1 MNLHAEGRGPATK
14 LMVRTC
20 SESATIYES
29 WGCPPRSPHL
39 VRSNRDGRWLL
50 GRTTPR
56 LVRVPRPGVQRGIP
70 YALQLWLNDIWKMS
84 DTVDVMA
91 HQASGRL
98 VVARWYS
105 AIMTTERYSI
115 HVAQLL
121 AEKYAKVTSEK
132 QFAQSFWRDLFQQ
145 LCGVDDL
152 LATGIEFEFPV
163 RSHESGTIKFIDV
176 LWPAVVLVEHKS
188 AGENLDKAEQQARD
202 YLISLEPAKR
212 PPVIVLC
219 DFTKFR
225 VIEVLAGNSVEFTLD
240 ELPQNVA
247 RFESI
252 IGDAGSSS
260 ARIEVEA
267 DTKAAQLMSDLF
279 IAFEKSGYTGHEV
292 SVFLVRVL
300 FLLFGDDTSMWRRT
314 ERGLFSD
321 IIHNSPEDGSGLG
334 AMLQELFQTLNTPR
348 ESRPTTLAESMS
360 GFPYI
365 NGGIFAE
372 SLPIFSFNKS
382 MRSALIQATL
392 YDWSTISPAIFG
404 SLFQSVRDSETRRE
418 MGEHYTSE
426 TNILR
431 CINDLFLNEF
441 YKRMH
446 DSWDSPQLLKSFR
459 AELGQ
464 YNWLD
469 PACGSG
475 NFLVVAYKR
484 MRDIELRVIA
494 RLQEL
499 ENKKT
504 QLELDG
510 SFDLRIQLGQFHGIE
525 IDEWSASIARVAMFL
540 ADHQAN
546 LALEQITGAAP
557 NRFPLTESAVIVNAN
572 ALTVDWSEVC
582 PMDGKTFIMGNPPFA
597 GSYLQT
603 EEQRALG
610 KALWGDA
617 RGAGL
622 LDFVAHWYLIAARF
636 IASHGG
642 RAAFVSTNSIT
653 QGEQPAIIWGELYK
667 LGMSIDFAHQT
678 FKWSNDA
685 KGVAAVHVVIIGFSK
700 NMPKGKRKL
709 WVYPDIKST
718 PTARDVENI
727 NAYLLAAPNVLVS
740 SRSTP
745 IKSTTPKMDYGSKPT
760 DAGHLSDI
768 SADEAARIR
777 ASDPAAAKYI
787 RRIIGARELIH
798 NVERYCLW
806 LVDADP
812 ADLRASKEL
821 SRRLAAVKAMRTE
834 STDAQTKKDAIK
846 PQEFQKV
853 RQPKTSY
860 LAVPLHSSEDRQY
873 VPMAWFGPEVITNNA
888 VSVVSGADLSLFGF
902 LQSRPFNV
910 WNKAV
915 SGRIKSDTRIS
926 NTITYNNFP
935 FPEVN
940 AALAAK
946 LSASSQAILDVREKF
961 PNSSLA
967 DLYES
972 ASMPPELAK
981 VHAKLDA
988 EVLSAFGLKPDASD
1002 AEILEVLFT
1011 MYSEQLSQLVPK
1023 AKKAKTSLK

>member
-1 MNLHAEGRGPATK
+1 MNLPAEGRGPATK
-14 LMVRTC
+14 LTVRARPEMSTHF
-20 SESATIYES
+20 ES
-29 WGCPPRSPHL
+29 WGCPLRVPHL
-39 VRSNRDGRWLL
+39 PRSNRDEDWELE
-50 GRTTPR
+50 RTTPR
-56 LVRVPRPGVQRGIP
+56 VVRVPRPGVQRGIP
-70 YALQLWLNDIWKMS
+70 FALQLQLNDFLVCGG
-84 DTVDVMA
+84 TVDGMGR
-91 HQASGRL
+91 QASRRL
-98 VVARWYS
+98 VGADWYS
-105 AIMTTERYSI
+105 GSMTTTRYSS
-115 HVAQLL
+115 HAAQLL
-121 AEKYAKVTSEK
+121 AEKYAMVTSEK

-152 LATGIEFEFPV
+152 LATGIEFEYPV

-212 PPVIVLC
+212 PPVIVLS

-225 VIEVLAGNSVEFTLD
+225 IIEVLAGHSVEFSLA
-240 ELPQNVA
+240 ELPQNVG

-252 IGDAGSSS
+252 IGDAGVSA

-267 DTKAAQLMSDLF
+267 DTKAAQLMSELF

-300 FLLFGDDTSMWRRT
+300 FLIFGDDTAMWRRT

-321 IIHNSPEDGSGLG
+321 IVHNSPEDGSGLG

-348 ESRPTTLAESMS
+348 EKRPATLAESMS

-372 SLPIFSFNKS
+372 TLPNFSFNKS

-404 SLFQSVRDSETRRE
+404 SLFQSVRDAETRRE

-459 AELGQ
+459 VELGQ

-572 ALTVDWSEVC
+572 ALRTDWSTVC
-582 PMDGKTFIMGNPPFA
+582 PMNERTITMGNPPFYGA
-597 GSYLQT
+597 RLQT
-603 EEQRALG
+603 PEQKSDTELVWSG
-610 KALWGDA
+610 VKGV
-617 RGAGL
+617 GE
-622 LDFVAHWYLIAARF
+622 LDFVSNWYILAARE
-636 IASHGG
+636 IAKHGG
-642 RAAFVSTNSIT
+642 RASFVSTNSIA
-653 QGEQPAIIWGELYK
+653 QGVQPSIIWETLFD
-667 LGMSIDFAHQT
+667 LGMRIDYAHQT

-685 KGVAAVHVVIIGFSK
+685 SGQAAVHVVIIGFSRRK
-700 NMPKGKRKL
+700 DKGLHNL
-709 WVYPDIKST
+709 WTYPDIKGA
-718 PTARDVENI
+718 PVLHEVENI
-727 NAYLLAAPNVLVS
+727 NPYLVNAPDVLI
-740 SRSTP
+740 RTRTAPLIASTP
-745 IKSTTPKMDYGSKPT
+745 KLLYGSQPN
-760 DAGHLSDI
+760 DGGFISDI
-768 SADEAARIR
+768 SDEEATGIRKSDPTAAR
-777 ASDPAAAKYI
+777 YL
-787 RRIIGARELIH
+787 RRIVGARELIH
-798 NVERYCLW
+798 NVTRWCLW
-806 LVDADP
+806 LTDATP
-812 ADLRASKEL
+812 EDLRSSKEI
-821 SRRLAAVKAMRTE
+821 SRRVTAVKEQRSKSERKATQE
-834 STDAQTKKDAIK
+834 LAKTPHLFGFISH
-846 PQEFQKV
+846 PQGNFV
-853 RQPKTSY
+853 
-860 LAVPLHSSEDRQY
+860 AVPLHSSEDRDY
-873 VPMAWFGPEVITNNA
+873 VPMAYFGNDTVANNA
-888 VSVVSGADLSLFGF
+888 VSIVPDAPLWLFG
-902 LQSRPFNV
+902 LLMSRAFNV
-910 WNKAV
+910 WNKSV
-915 SGRIKSDTRIS
+915 SGRLESRVRIS

-935 FPEVN
+935 FP
-940 AALAAK
+940 ALDDKQQDAIAK
-946 LSASSQAILDVREKF
+946 CAQAVLDARASY
-961 PNSSLA
+961 PTSSLA
-967 DLYES
+967 DLYGASSMPKALRDAHNQLDAITLASFGLS
-972 ASMPPELAK
+972 ASVSDTDLLE
-981 VHAKLDA
+981 KLF
-988 EVLSAFGLKPDASD
+988 E
-1002 AEILEVLFT
+1002 
-1011 MYSEQLSQLVPK
+1011 MYSELLAK
-1023 AKKAKTSLK
+1023 ADTKRKK

>member
-1 MNLHAEGRGPATK
+1 
-14 LMVRTC
+14 
-20 SESATIYES
+20 
-29 WGCPPRSPHL
+29 
-39 VRSNRDGRWLL
+39 
-50 GRTTPR
+50 
-56 LVRVPRPGVQRGIP
+56 
-70 YALQLWLNDIWKMS
+70 MS
-84 DTVDVMA
+84 DTVDVMK
-91 HQASGRL
+91 HQASCRL

-105 AIMTTERYSI
+105 AIMTTERYSL
-115 HVAQLL
+115 HAAQLL

-225 VIEVLAGNSVEFTLD
+225 IIEVLAGNSVEFSLD

-260 ARIEVEA
+260 ARVEVEA

-334 AMLQELFQTLNTPR
+334 AMLQEVFQTLNTPR
-348 ESRPTTLAESMS
+348 ESRPATLAESMS
-360 GFPYI
+360 GFPYV

-372 SLPIFSFNKS
+372 TLPIFSFNKS

-404 SLFQSVRDSETRRE
+404 SLFQSVRDAETRRE

-431 CINDLFLNEF
+431 CISDLFLNEF
-441 YKRMH
+441 YSKMH
-446 DSWDSPQLLKSFR
+446 DAWDSPQLLKSLR
-459 AELGQ
+459 VELGQ

-484 MRDIELRVIA
+484 LRDIELRIIA

-510 SFDLRIQLGQFHGIE
+510 SFDLRVQLSQFHGIE

-572 ALTVDWSEVC
+572 ALRTDWGTVC
-582 PMDGKTFIMGNPPFA
+582 PMNERTFIMGNPPFYGA
-597 GSYLQT
+597 RLQT
-603 EEQRALG
+603 TEQ
-610 KALWGDA
+610 KADTEHSWNGMK
-617 RGAGL
+617 GVGE
-622 LDFVAHWYLIAARF
+622 LDFVANWYIVAAKLISR
-636 IASHGG
+636 HGG
-642 RAAFVSTNSIT
+642 RASFVSTNSIA
-653 QGEQPAIIWGELYK
+653 QGVQPSIIWETLFE
-667 LGMSIDFAHQT
+667 LGMRIDFAHQT

-685 KGVAAVHVVIIGFSK
+685 SGQAAVHVVIIGFSNRK
-700 NMPKGKRKL
+700 DVASRRLWTYDDIKGKPVL
-709 WVYPDIKST
+709 HEVQ
-718 PTARDVENI
+718 NI
-727 NAYLLAAPNVLVS
+727 NPYLVNAPDVL
-740 SRSTP
+740 
-745 IKSTTPKMDYGSKPT
+745 IKTRTSPLRAETPKMLYGSQPN
-760 DAGHLSDI
+760 DGGFISDI
-768 SADEAARIR
+768 SDEEAEEIR
-777 ASDPAAAKYI
+777 KSDPIAAKYL
-787 RRIIGARELIH
+787 RRIVGARELIH
-798 NVERYCLW
+798 NVSRWCLW
-806 LVDADP
+806 LADATPEDM
-812 ADLRASKEL
+812 RNSKEI
-821 SRRLAAVKAMRTE
+821 SRRVNEVKDQRSKSERKATQELA
-834 STDAQTKKDAIK
+834 
-846 PQEFQKV
+846 
-853 RQPKTSY
+853 KTPHLFGFISHPISNY
-860 LAVPLHSSEDRQY
+860 VAVPRHSSEDRDY
-873 VPMAWFGPEVITNNA
+873 VPMAYFSNEVIANDA
-888 VSVVSGADLSLFGF
+888 LSIVPDSPLWLFG
-902 LQSRPFNV
+902 LLSSRPFNV

-935 FPEVN
+935 MPE
-940 AALAAK
+940 
-946 LSASSQAILDVREKF
+946 LDEKQQISIAECAQSVLDARADS
-961 PNSSLA
+961 PTSSLA
-967 DLYES
+967 DLYG
-972 ASMPPELAK
+972 ANSMPKSLRDAHER
-981 VHAKLDA
+981 LDA
-988 EVLSAFGLKPDASD
+988 AVLSAYGLTRSVTETDL
-1002 AEILEVLFT
+1002 LEKLFEL
-1011 MYSEQLSQLVPK
+1011 YSEQLSQVEPK
-1023 AKKAKTSLK
+1023 TKKTKKTKPSQK

>member
-1 MNLHAEGRGPATK
+1 
-14 LMVRTC
+14 
-20 SESATIYES
+20 
-29 WGCPPRSPHL
+29 
-39 VRSNRDGRWLL
+39 
-50 GRTTPR
+50 
-56 LVRVPRPGVQRGIP
+56 
-70 YALQLWLNDIWKMS
+70 MS
-84 DTVDVMA
+84 DTVDVMK

-105 AIMTTERYSI
+105 AIMTTERYSL
-115 HVAQLL
+115 HAAQLL

-225 VIEVLAGNSVEFTLD
+225 IIEVLAGNSVEFSLA

-348 ESRPTTLAESMS
+348 ESRPATLAESMS
-360 GFPYI
+360 GFPYV

-372 SLPIFSFNKS
+372 TLPIFSFNKS

-404 SLFQSVRDSETRRE
+404 SLFQSVRDAETRRE

-446 DSWDSPQLLKSFR
+446 DSWDSPQLLKSLR
-459 AELGQ
+459 TELGQ

-484 MRDIELRVIA
+484 MRDIELRIIA

-510 SFDLRIQLGQFHGIE
+510 SFDLRIQLSQFHGIE

-546 LALEQITGAAP
+546 IALEQITGAAP
-557 NRFPLTESAVIVNAN
+557 NRFPLTESAIIVNAN
-572 ALTVDWSEVC
+572 ALRTDWGTVC
-582 PMDGKTFIMGNPPFA
+582 PMNERTFIMGNPPFFGA
-597 GSYLQT
+597 RLQT
-603 EEQRALG
+603 TEQ
-610 KALWGDA
+610 KADTELSWSGVK
-617 RGAGL
+617 GVGE
-622 LDFVAHWYLIAARF
+622 LDFVANWYIVAAQQ
-636 IASHGG
+636 ISKHGG
-642 RAAFVSTNSIT
+642 RASFVSTNSIA
-653 QGEQPAIIWGELYK
+653 QGVQPSIIWEKLFE
-667 LGMSIDFAHQT
+667 LGMHIDYAHQT

-685 KGVAAVHVVIIGFSK
+685 SGQAAVHVVIIGFSK
-700 NMPKGKRKL
+700 TKNTGPRKL
-709 WVYPDIKST
+709 WSYPDITGTPVLHEVKNINPYLVNAPDVLIKTRTSPFRDST
-718 PTARDVENI
+718 PK
-727 NAYLLAAPNVLVS
+727 LL
-740 SRSTP
+740 
-745 IKSTTPKMDYGSKPT
+745 YGSQPN
-760 DAGHLSDI
+760 DGGFISDI
-768 SADEAARIR
+768 SDEEAEAIR
-777 ASDPAAAKYI
+777 KSDPVAAKYL
-787 RRIIGARELIH
+787 RRIVGARELIH
-798 NVERYCLW
+798 NVTRWCLW
-806 LVDADP
+806 LVDATP
-812 ADLRASKEL
+812 EDLRSSKEI
-821 SRRLAAVKAMRTE
+821 SRRVSAVKEQRSKSERKATQE
-834 STDAQTKKDAIK
+834 LAKTPHLFGFISH
-846 PQEFQKV
+846 PQGNYV
-853 RQPKTSY
+853 
-860 LAVPLHSSEDRQY
+860 AVPLHSSEDRDY
-873 VPMAWFGPEVITNNA
+873 VPMAYFGNDVIANNA
-888 VSVVSGADLSLFGF
+888 VSIVPDAPLWLFG
-902 LQSRPFNV
+902 LLCSRPFNV
-910 WNKAV
+910 WNKSV
-915 SGRIKSDTRIS
+915 SGRLESRVRIS

-935 FPEVN
+935 IPN
-940 AALAAK
+940 LDDK
-946 LSASSQAILDVREKF
+946 HQASIEDCAQAVLDARASGTT
-961 PNSSLA
+961 SSLA
-967 DLYES
+967 DLYG
-972 ASMPPELAK
+972 ANSMPKSLRDAHER
-981 VHAKLDA
+981 LDA
-988 EVLSAFGLKPDASD
+988 AVLSAYGLTRNVTDTD
-1002 AEILEVLFT
+1002 LLEKLFE
-1011 MYSEQLSQLVPK
+1011 MYSEQLNQAEPK
-1023 AKKAKTSLK
+1023 AKKTKPSQK

>member
-1 MNLHAEGRGPATK
+1 M
-14 LMVRTC
+14 
-20 SESATIYES
+20 
-29 WGCPPRSPHL
+29 
-39 VRSNRDGRWLL
+39 
-50 GRTTPR
+50 
-56 LVRVPRPGVQRGIP
+56 RVPRPGVQRGIP
-70 YALQLWLNDIWKMS
+70 YALQLWLNDVWKMS
-84 DTVDVMA
+84 DTVDVMK

-105 AIMTTERYSI
+105 AIMTTERYSL
-115 HVAQLL
+115 HAAQLL

-225 VIEVLAGNSVEFTLD
+225 IIEVLAGNSVRFSLD

-348 ESRPTTLAESMS
+348 ESRPATLADSMS
-360 GFPYI
+360 GFPYV

-372 SLPIFSFNKS
+372 TLPIFSFNKS

-404 SLFQSVRDSETRRE
+404 SLFQSVRDAETRRE

-431 CINDLFLNEF
+431 CISDLFLNEF
-441 YKRMH
+441 YSKMREA
-446 DSWDSPQLLKSFR
+446 WDSPQLLKSLR
-459 AELGQ
+459 VELGQ

-484 MRDIELRVIA
+484 MRDIELRIIA

-510 SFDLRIQLGQFHGIE
+510 SFDLRIQLNQFHGIE

-572 ALTVDWSEVC
+572 ALRTDWSTVC
-582 PMDGKTFIMGNPPFA
+582 PMNERTFIMGNPPYF
-597 GSYLQT
+597 GTYLMT
-603 EEQRALG
+603 DEQ
-610 KALWGDA
+610 KADTNEVWQ
-617 RGAGL
+617 GANEGGR
-622 LDFVAHWYLIAARF
+622 LDFVANWLVIAARQ
-636 IASHGG
+636 ISKHGG
-642 RAAFVSTNSIT
+642 KVSLVTTNSIT
-653 QGEQPAIIWGELYK
+653 QGVQPATLWHELNRY
-667 LGMSIDFAHQT
+667 GVDIDFAHQT
-678 FKWSNDA
+678 FKWHNDA
-685 KGVAAVHVVIIGFSK
+685 GGVAAVHVVIIGFSK
-700 NMPKGKRKL
+700 KSEKKGLRNL
-709 WVYPDIKST
+709 WVYEDIKGAPSLKQV
-718 PTARDVENI
+718 RRI
-727 NAYLLAAPNVLVS
+727 NAYLVDAPEVLIDTRS
-740 SRSTP
+740 KPLSPSTP
-745 IKSTTPKMDYGSKPT
+745 LMVYGSKPT
-760 DAGHLSDI
+760 DGGFLSDL
-768 SADEAARIR
+768 SPDDAAEIR
-777 ASDPAAAKYI
+777 KSDPIAAKYL
-787 RRIIGARELIH
+787 RRIVGARELIH
-798 NVERYCLW
+798 DIERWCLW
-806 LVDADP
+806 L
-812 ADLRASKEL
+812 ADLEPSDVRASKVIAARLEEVKQM
-821 SRRLAAVKAMRTE
+821 RLA
-834 STDAQTKKDAIK
+834 SKKTAT
-846 PQEFQKV
+846 QELAKTPHLFEYNSH
-853 RQPKTSY
+853 PKGNY
-860 LAVPLHSSEDRQY
+860 VAVPLHSSEDRDY
-873 VPMAWFGPEVITNNA
+873 VPMAYFSNEVIANNA
-888 VSVVSGADLSLFGF
+888 VSIVPDAPLWLFGM
-902 LQSRPFNV
+902 LSSRPFNV

-935 FPEVN
+935 VPTLDESQQKSIAE
-940 AALAAK
+940 AA
-946 LSASSQAILDVREKF
+946 QAVLDARANNKT
-961 PNSSLA
+961 SSLA
-967 DLYES
+967 DLYG
-972 ASMPPELAK
+972 ANSMPKSLRDAHER
-981 VHAKLDA
+981 LDA
-988 EVLSAFGLKPDASD
+988 AVLSAYGLSRNVTDTD
-1002 AEILEVLFT
+1002 LLEKLFE
-1011 MYSEQLSQLVPK
+1011 MYSEQLSQIEPK
-1023 AKKAKTSLK
+1023 AKKTKPSQK